1 MKRKTKI
8 YNVEEYAI
16 CGAHNIEDL
25 RGQMVIFVNCI
36 SKFWGVCINVI
47 SIVIVAHVF
56 STVNNSQ
63 TPLWH

>member
-36 SKFWGVCINVI
+36 SKF
-47 SIVIVAHVF
+47 
-56 STVNNSQ
+56 
-63 TPLWH
+63 